1 MTVLPSKRVRDP
13 GGVEIFPVASYNRN
27 RDKLLPDESLDLHAD
42 VGGFRSDIDLV
53 FNFSDWKAPS
63 KLRIVENFQ
72 PQDLLKQNYDSE
84 HSSATFKKDPKEYI

>member
-1 MTVLPSKRVRDP
+1 M
-13 GGVEIFPVASYNRN
+13 
-27 RDKLLPDESLDLHAD
+27 PDESLDLHAD